1 VLNGL
6 DYLIDYKF
14 KEDVMDF
21 KDDAFDHFG
30 KIDLEKVERELL
42 EEFDFELPEEEMDV
56 VDFINCNNGEIDG

>member
-1 VLNGL
+1 
-6 DYLIDYKF
+6 
-14 KEDVMDF
+14 MDF